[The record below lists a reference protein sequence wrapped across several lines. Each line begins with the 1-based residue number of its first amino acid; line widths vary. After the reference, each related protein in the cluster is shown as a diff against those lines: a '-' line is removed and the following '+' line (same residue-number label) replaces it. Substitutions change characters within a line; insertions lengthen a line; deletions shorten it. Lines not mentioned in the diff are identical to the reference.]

1 MPADRELRVLLVA
14 AATSTTGGGER
25 HVADLLRLLPARG
38 IEVGLVTP
46 PGGDLALLAAHV
58 GIPFHH
64 ADIAGGLSM
73 AGRSQIGTAIH
84 TFEPDIVHAHG
95 SRAAFYARLAD
106 PKAARR
112 VVYTL
117 HGIHVDKAGS
127 ALRQSAFVSAERV
140 LKPRTA
146 RFVTVCDSDRRKGAR
161 LGILESRRSTTV
173 YNGIE
178 VPSTGSASGTFRAE
192 LGVSEG
198 VPLALS
204 IGRFHEQKDQPTL
217 LRAWSLVRERVP
229 AAVLALV
236 GAGELDAEL
245 RALAEELGLGDAVR
259 FVAPRPDLAP
269 AYADADIFALSS
281 LWEGLPY
288 VVLEA
293 MSFGVPV
300 VSTGVDGIPEAVA
313 DGESGLLVPP
323 GDSNALAGAIVRL
336 LGDPDAR
343 ARMGEAGA
351 AIVRERF
358 GLERMADE
366 LVAVYRSVAAAS
378 AASS

>member
-1 MPADRELRVLLVA
+1 MHPQRDLRVLLVA
-14 AATSTTGGGER
+14 AATSTTGGGEK
-25 HVADLLRLLPARG
+25 HVADLLRLLPSRG

-64 ADIAGGLSM
+64 ADIAGGLSVT
-73 AGRSQIGTAIH
+73 GRSQLGTAIR

-106 PKAARR
+106 REAARR

-117 HGIHVDKAGS
+117 HGIHIDKAGS

-161 LGILESRRSTTV
+161 LGILDPRRAATV

-178 VPSTGSASGTFRAE
+178 MPASMPGRGTFRAE
-192 LGVSEG
+192 LGLGEDA
-198 VPLALS
+198 PLALS
-204 IGRFHEQKDQPTL
+204 VGRYHEQKDQPTL

-313 DGESGLLVPP
+313 DGESGLLVVP
-323 GDSNALAGAIVRL
+323 GDAGALAEAIVRL
-336 LGDPDAR
+336 LNDPEAR

-366 LVAVYRSVAAAS
+366 LVAVYREVAGRA
-378 AASS
+378 